1 MDEVIEL
8 SDGSDDTEIFY
19 HDLSDRD
26 EWVAE
31 GYSGGD
37 SEASEDKE
45 GEIAE
50 DPVINDGQGEEDVP
64 DGAESSDDQE
74 SGGTGRAC
82 TAWLVI
88 WNVGAGLE

>member
-1 MDEVIEL
+1 MEEVIEL
-8 SDGSDDTEIFY
+8 SDVSDDIESFY

-37 SEASEDKE
+37 SEASEDEE

-50 DPVINDGQGEEDVP
+50 DQVTNDGQGEEDSLP
-64 DGAESSDDQE
+64 ESRQVQFFF
-74 SGGTGRAC
+74 TRMFC
-82 TAWLVI
+82 KT
-88 WNVGAGLE
+88 

>member
-1 MDEVIEL
+1 MNEVIEL

-26 EWVAE
+26 EWVTE

-37 SEASEDKE
+37 SEASEDEE

-50 DPVINDGQGEEDVP
+50 DQVVNDGQGEEDVP
-64 DGAESSDDQE
+64 DGAQR
-74 SGGTGRAC
+74 TGVWGYGWASVC
-82 TAWLVI
+82 GHV
-88 WNVGAGLE
+88 EP